1 MKKVLSVLMMALI
14 PFVAAPVMAAAD
26 YPSKPIS
33 LVVPFPPGGPTDGM
47 ARQLASG
54 LSDELGVP
62 VIVEN
67 KAGAG
72 GNIGSGQVAMARPD
86 GHTLL
91 FGTSGPLAINIS
103 IYDDITY
110 DPRTSFEPIIRIGH
124 LPNILVVNP
133 DVPATNLQ
141 ELIAYSK
148 ENPEA
153 LTYGSSGNGA
163 SSHLAGILFNNIAGT
178 DILHIP
184 YRGTGPAL
192 IDLLGGQISMSFTDV
207 MTALPHTQQK
217 TLRPI
222 GLTTAERSPVLPDL
236 PTLAES
242 GLEGYDVSVFFGIV
256 APKGTDDAIILK
268 LNQAFTDVMAR
279 EDIKEV
285 LAQQGIVQADDKTP
299 EGLKTFIDDE
309 VTKWADVIE
318 SANVAMD

>member
-26 YPSKPIS
+26 YPSRPIS

-153 LTYGSSGNGA
+153 LTYGSSGNGV

-256 APKGTDDAIILK
+256 APKGT
-268 LNQAFTDVMAR
+268 
-279 EDIKEV
+279 
-285 LAQQGIVQADDKTP
+285 
-299 EGLKTFIDDE
+299 
-309 VTKWADVIE
+309 
-318 SANVAMD
+318 